1 MVVIF
6 VRNETFWV
14 ILWNMSGFRMM
25 RGARIDGDI
34 FGEQMKDHSIGTGIG
49 IKLNVERM
57 PRSNRFLL
65 EIFILIV
72 TSLRN
77 MS

>member
-6 VRNETFWV
+6 GRNG
-14 ILWNMSGFRMM
+14 ILWNIFGIRMM
-25 RGARIDGDI
+25 HGARFYGDI
-34 FGEQMKDHSIGTGIG
+34 FGEQMKDHSIGTCTG
-49 IKLNVERM
+49 IKLNLER
-57 PRSNRFLL
+57 RTQTNRFLL